1 MSNKRI
7 SALEWESKV
16 NTISLSKQ
24 YQKHLD
30 ILNSDSIQTIL
41 DNERETNEICF
52 LCNFIGSTMGLDGDL
67 RAAFFCAGIILHVH
81 RFHSRDHHRI
91 DPGYRSAH

>member
-1 MSNKRI
+1 MSKKRI

-24 YQKHLD
+24 HQKHLD

-41 DNERETNEICF
+41 DNERETNEIDS
-52 LCNFIGSTMGLDGDL
+52 IKQKYD
-67 RAAFFCAGIILHVH
+67 RAYYA
-81 RFHSRDHHRI
+81 
-91 DPGYRSAH
+91 RSNKR